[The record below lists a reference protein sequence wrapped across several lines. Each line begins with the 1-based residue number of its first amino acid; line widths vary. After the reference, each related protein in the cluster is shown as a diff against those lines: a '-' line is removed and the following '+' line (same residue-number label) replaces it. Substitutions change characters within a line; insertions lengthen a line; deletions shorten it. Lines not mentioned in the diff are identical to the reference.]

1 MYVEPNLAILNPEL
15 TMTLPPYQT
24 SSGCA
29 DIMMHTMERYFNQSE
44 NMDITDSIAE
54 GLMKTVKKHA
64 VILMT
69 EPDNYESRAEVMWA
83 SSSFSLTVL
92 LVVVLTVEIGQLI
105 KWNTN

>member
-1 MYVEPNLAILNPEL
+1 MSNSSVITKEEGLIKRGCNSDVCRAKFAILNPEL

-44 NMDITDSIAE
+44 NMDITDSIAV
-54 GLMKTVKKHA
+54 GLMKIVKKHA

-69 EPDNYESRAEVMWA
+69 EPDNYESEQR
-83 SSSFSLTVL
+83 
-92 LVVVLTVEIGQLI
+92 
-105 KWNTN
+105 